1 MYQGSC
7 LCGQIRYQ
15 LTAPI
20 RASHCHCRMC
30 QKQHGAAFATY
41 VTVKLADFELLAGE
55 ELLVQFQSSPGIYRG
70 FCHCCGSSLFW
81 RDSCSD
87 EIAAALA
94 SFDTPLLPENIPDIY
109 TESRAPW
116 CSATQHNKSK

>member
-41 VTVKLADFELLAGE
+41 VSVKLADFQLLCGAD
-55 ELLVQFQSSPGIYRG
+55 LLVQFESSVGVYRG

-81 RDSCSD
+81 RDASSN

-94 SFDTPLLPENIPDIY
+94 SFDTPLVPVAIADIY
-109 TESRAPW
+109 TQSRAPW
-116 CSATQHNKSK
+116 CPAWQNGLSG